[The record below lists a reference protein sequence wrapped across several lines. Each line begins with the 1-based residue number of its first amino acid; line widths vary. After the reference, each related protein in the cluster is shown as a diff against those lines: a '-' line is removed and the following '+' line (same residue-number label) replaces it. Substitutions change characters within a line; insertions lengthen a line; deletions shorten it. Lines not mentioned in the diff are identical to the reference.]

1 MQSMAIK
8 HGTRRC
14 DSKRYAKRVL
24 FKADFAVFWAQK
36 EVVGRTTWVFIMCI
50 SVSLP
55 MPLSKDLIGTCK
67 CQKKAFSGH
76 F

>member
-14 DSKRYAKRVL
+14 DLKRYAKRVL

-36 EVVGRTTWVFIMCI
+36 EVVEAPNRVHHTLNDDERC
-50 SVSLP
+50 L
-55 MPLSKDLIGTCK
+55 LII
-67 CQKKAFSGH
+67 
-76 F
+76 